1 MEGQCMS
8 GNESNCEIFIVLCRV
23 TQISRTWF
31 YILVGV
37 FFFFFAISLSGWS
50 YHSRFSL
57 SPDTFILSCSLV

>member
-37 FFFFFAISLSGWS
+37 FFFFCYFSVRMVLS
-50 YHSRFSL
+50 
-57 SPDTFILSCSLV
+57 

>member
-8 GNESNCEIFIVLCRV
+8 GNESDCEIFIVLCRV

-37 FFFFFAISLSGWS
+37 FFFFLLFLCQDGLIIAGFL
-50 YHSRFSL
+50 YHLTHSF
-57 SPDTFILSCSLV
+57 

>member
-8 GNESNCEIFIVLCRV
+8 GNESDCEIFIVLCRV

-37 FFFFFAISLSGWS
+37 FFFFFCYFSVRMVLS
-50 YHSRFSL
+50 
-57 SPDTFILSCSLV
+57 